1 MAHPGENIGIVG
13 GSGSGKSTI
22 SSLIGGFYSV
32 TNGEVLLDGVNVNDL
47 TGDFIRSMVSI
58 VPQEPVLFSGTIRSN
73 IIYGSEQ
80 QFREVVDEMNIEDF
94 VKAMPNGFDS

>member
-1 MAHPGENIGIVG
+1 MG

-73 IIYGSEQ
+73 IIDGSEVAA
-80 QFREVVDEMNIEDF
+80 RGGGE
-94 VKAMPNGFDS
+94 A

>member
-1 MAHPGENIGIVG
+1 MG

-47 TGDFIRSMVSI
+47 TGDFIRSMV
-58 VPQEPVLFSGTIRSN
+58 PQEPVLFSGTIRSN
-73 IIYGSEQ
+73 IIYGSEVAA
-80 QFREVVDEMNIEDF
+80 RGGGE
-94 VKAMPNGFDS
+94 A

>member
-1 MAHPGENIGIVG
+1 MG

-58 VPQEPVLFSGTIRSN
+58 VPQEPGAVFGDDSVEHHLRVGGGGGAEEVRRSTAQ
-73 IIYGSEQ
+73 SSSSA
-80 QFREVVDEMNIEDF
+80 RWWRR
-94 VKAMPNGFDS
+94 

>member
-1 MAHPGENIGIVG
+1 MG

-32 TNGEVLLDGVNVNDL
+32 THGEVLLDGVNVNDL

-73 IIYGSEQ
+73 IIYGSE
-80 QFREVVDEMNIEDF
+80 VVMGVSDEL
-94 VKAMPNGFDS
+94 

>member
-1 MAHPGENIGIVG
+1 MG

-73 IIYGSEQ
+73 IIYGSEVAA
-80 QFREVVDEMNIEDF
+80 RGRGE
-94 VKAMPNGFDS
+94 A

>member
-1 MAHPGENIGIVG
+1 MG

-22 SSLIGGFYSV
+22 SSLVGGFYSV

-47 TGDFIRSMVSI
+47 TGDCIRSMISI

-73 IIYGSEQ
+73 IIYGSE
-80 QFREVVDEMNIEDF
+80 VGV
-94 VKAMPNGFDS
+94 

>member
-1 MAHPGENIGIVG
+1 MG
-13 GSGSGKSTI
+13 GSGSGKSTS

-73 IIYGSEQ
+73 IIYG
-80 QFREVVDEMNIEDF
+80 
-94 VKAMPNGFDS
+94 

>member
-1 MAHPGENIGIVG
+1 MG

-22 SSLIGGFYSV
+22 SSLVGGFYSV
-32 TNGEVLLDGVNVNDL
+32 TSGEVLLDGVNVNDL

-73 IIYGSEQ
+73 IIYGSE
-80 QFREVVDEMNIEDF
+80 VGV
-94 VKAMPNGFDS
+94 